1 MPAETAPNAA
11 PRIGYSIFWV
21 RDVEETARFFQA
33 AFGFARKVEMK
44 TALTPWIE
52 LDAGGGLSLAF
63 AEFAEADVLFP
74 AGYRAHAAQE
84 APIASAITVV
94 SEDVEALYARAVT
107 AGAATFQQPR
117 REPWGQTI
125 VRIRDPNGIVV
136 SIATP
141 ISFTH

>member
-1 MPAETAPNAA
+1 MPAEAAPNAA
-11 PRIGYSIFWV
+11 PRIGYTIYWV
-21 RDVEETARFFQA
+21 RDVQETARFFEA
-33 AFGFARKVEMK
+33 AFGFARKVEMQ

-74 AGYRAHAAQE
+74 AGYRAHSAQE
-84 APIASAITVV
+84 APVASAITVV
-94 SEDVEALYARAVT
+94 SDDVEALYAQAVA
-107 AGAATFQQPR
+107 AGAATLQLPR
-117 REPWGQTI
+117 HEPWGQTI
-125 VRIRDPNGIVV
+125 ARIRDPNGIVV